1 MRLVRSP
8 LWLIALAGVAWAQGN
23 QQPANQQPGQAPFGF
38 GSLGS
43 SKEPI
48 TVTSDTLE
56 YDYRSNIVRYRGRVE
71 VIQGDV
77 KLVSDLLT
85 ITLEDRKREG
95 KGGAASA
102 PAAPAPPQA
111 PAPAAPPPPQDEA
124 KPTGRDASR
133 VREIVAEG
141 SVRIDQGPRWAVGGR
156 AVFDQIHRTLVLTQD
171 PVLHDGQN
179 QVAGDRV
186 IVFLD
191 EDRSVVEGGQ
201 QRVKA
206 VLVPDQ
212 QPAAGK
218 QPVAGKKPGA
228 GKPAAPAS
236 PRPAPGRAQR

>member
-1 MRLVRSP
+1 M
-8 LWLIALAGVAWAQGN
+8 
-23 QQPANQQPGQAPFGF
+23 
-38 GSLGS
+38 
-43 SKEPI
+43 
-48 TVTSDTLE
+48 
-56 YDYRSNIVRYRGRVE
+56 
-71 VIQGDV
+71 
-77 KLVSDLLT
+77 
-85 ITLEDRKREG
+85 
-95 KGGAASA
+95 
-102 PAAPAPPQA
+102 
-111 PAPAAPPPPQDEA
+111 
-124 KPTGRDASR
+124 
-133 VREIVAEG
+133 REIVAEG

-218 QPVAGKKPGA
+218 KPGAGRKPA

>member
-1 MRLVRSP
+1 MRLARSP
-8 LWLIALAGVAWAQGN
+8 LWLIALAGVAWAQG
-23 QQPANQQPGQAPFGF
+23 NQQPGQAPFGF

-95 KGGAASA
+95 KGGAPPAPA
-102 PAAPAPPQA
+102 PPTPAAPA
-111 PAPAAPPPPQDEA
+111 PPPQDEA
-124 KPTGRDASR
+124 KPAGRDASR

-212 QPAAGK
+212 QPAGGKKPGAGK
-218 QPVAGKKPGA
+218 PEAGKPGAGKPGA

>member
-1 MRLVRSP
+1 MRLARSP

-23 QQPANQQPGQAPFGF
+23 QQPGQAPFGF
-38 GSLGS
+38 GNLGS

-56 YDYRSNIVRYRGRVE
+56 YDYRGNVVRYRGRVE

-85 ITLEDRKREG
+85 ITLESRKRDG
-95 KGGAASA
+95 KGGAPPAPA
-102 PAAPAPPQA
+102 PAAPAPP
-111 PAPAAPPPPQDEA
+111 PPDEA

-218 QPVAGKKPGA
+218 QPGAGKKPGA